1 MTHQIVTSERI
12 HVNDLLGRL
21 VEHPLY
27 VAIRDEGTLRTFMR
41 AHVFCVWDF
50 QCLLKA
56 LQRSLTC
63 VEVPWLPTA
72 SPDARRLVNEIVL
85 DEESDE
91 DGQGGYLS
99 HFELYLEAMRE
110 CGADT
115 APIEG
120 VLTELRAGQS
130 AEKALARPALPRG
143 VSAFVGHTLRIAGC
157 ERLHRMV
164 ASFALGREEVIP
176 AMFQQFVRRLSA
188 DAPTRWARFLYY
200 LNRHIEADG
209 ERHGPM
215 ALALLE
221 RLCADDARLWSEAE
235 ETARE
240 SLDARLALWD
250 AILTELPVP

>member
-21 VEHPLY
+21 VDHPLY

-99 HFELYLEAMRE
+99 RARRCREACLRSS
-110 CGADT
+110 G
-115 APIEG
+115 IRYG
-120 VLTELRAGQS
+120 LRAVNSSIGWW
-130 AEKALARPALPRG
+130 RPSPWGGKRSFPRCFSSSCDG
-143 VSAFVGHTLRIAGC
+143 CLRMRRRVGRVFCTI
-157 ERLHRMV
+157 
-164 ASFALGREEVIP
+164 
-176 AMFQQFVRRLSA
+176 
-188 DAPTRWARFLYY
+188 
-200 LNRHIEADG
+200 
-209 ERHGPM
+209 
-215 ALALLE
+215 
-221 RLCADDARLWSEAE
+221 
-235 ETARE
+235 
-240 SLDARLALWD
+240 
-250 AILTELPVP
+250 

>member
-21 VEHPLY
+21 VDHPLY

-56 LQRSLTC
+56 LQRALTC

-72 SPDARRLVNEIVL
+72 SPDARRMVNEIVL

-120 VLTELRAGQS
+120 VLTELRAGLS
-130 AEKALARPALPRG
+130 AEKALAGPALPRG

-164 ASFALGREEVIP
+164 ASFAL
-176 AMFQQFVRRLSA
+176 VRQ
-188 DAPTRWARFLYY
+188 RWIRSRFL
-200 LNRHIEADG
+200 
-209 ERHGPM
+209 
-215 ALALLE
+215 
-221 RLCADDARLWSEAE
+221 
-235 ETARE
+235 
-240 SLDARLALWD
+240 
-250 AILTELPVP
+250 

>member
-1 MTHQIVTSERI
+1 MTHQIVISKHI
-12 HVNDLLGRL
+12 HVNDLVGRL

-27 VAIRDEGTLRTFMR
+27 AAIRDEGTLRTFMR

-56 LQRSLTC
+56 LQRALTC

-110 CGADT
+110 CGA
-115 APIEG
+115 

-130 AEKALARPALPRG
+130 AEQALARPALPRG

-164 ASFALGREEVIP
+164 ASFA
-176 AMFQQFVRRLSA
+176 
-188 DAPTRWARFLYY
+188 
-200 LNRHIEADG
+200 
-209 ERHGPM
+209 
-215 ALALLE
+215 
-221 RLCADDARLWSEAE
+221 
-235 ETARE
+235 
-240 SLDARLALWD
+240 
-250 AILTELPVP
+250 